1 MHRRKAEF
9 ATSDSDSYGSSDRR
23 LAVVERC
30 LDDLDPLAGPGH
42 AALKTQGLDWHR
54 AQQLDRYTDQ
64 GHVPVSR
71 GPLDFTGKQ
80 RCGSPTVL
88 GIG

>member
-1 MHRRKAEF
+1 MHRWKAEF
-9 ATSDSDSYGSSDRR
+9 ATSDSDPDGSSHRR

-64 GHVPVSR
+64 GHVPVGR
-71 GPLDFTGKQ
+71 GSLDFTGKQ
-80 RCGSPTVL
+80 
-88 GIG
+88 